1 MLVGFAALLSGVP
14 VGSAEGRRYHAHD
27 KVAIV
32 ANTVGPF
39 NNPTETY
46 PVTVARY
53 CVCMFINDF
62 PVFLQ
67 RICHCFLG
75 LVSHSYPFFSFVN
88 VAFAVLLSSIL

>member
-46 PVTVARY
+46 PVTV
-53 CVCMFINDF
+53 VFCMIINDLPAF
-62 PVFLQ
+62 RWQDLLYSSPFSYS
-67 RICHCFLG
+67 CFL
-75 LVSHSYPFFSFVN
+75 
-88 VAFAVLLSSIL
+88 LLSFF

>member
-1 MLVGFAALLSGVP
+1 MLMGFAALLSGVP

-46 PVTVARY
+46 PVTVALLY
-53 CVCMFINDF
+53 GVCMFINNF
-62 PVFLQ
+62 PQSYSSVFAT
-67 RICHCFLG
+67 IF
-75 LVSHSYPFFSFVN
+75 
-88 VAFAVLLSSIL
+88 